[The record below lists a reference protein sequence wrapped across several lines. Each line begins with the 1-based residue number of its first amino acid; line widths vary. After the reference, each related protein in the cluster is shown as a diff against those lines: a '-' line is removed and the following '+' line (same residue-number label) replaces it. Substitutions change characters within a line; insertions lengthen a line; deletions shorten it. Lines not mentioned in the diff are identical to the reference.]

1 MKKTLLFLTAFAA
14 CSLFAIDQGR
24 VDLDGTKDGIA
35 ITKVKTN
42 CNTQNATWGAEEK
55 RNQILV
61 NTMKPA
67 ANGEWQTM
75 EVVFTVDKPGK
86 INFSA
91 AGDWAQTAEER
102 LFYIYKSA
110 AVEPVSKNAEF
121 TKNDAGKADGWW
133 VAEKASLVDGGV
145 KVNHD
150 ARATQTIAVEPG
162 KEYTIKATFKK
173 AE

>member
-1 MKKTLLFLTAFAA
+1 MKKTLLLLTAFAA

-24 VDLDGTKDGIA
+24 VDIDGTKDGIA
-35 ITKVKTN
+35 IAKVKSN

-55 RNQILV
+55 RRQILV

-86 INFSA
+86 IYFST
-91 AGDWAQTAEER
+91 AGDWAPTAEER

-110 AVEPVSKNAEF
+110 AVEPVSQNAEF
-121 TKNDAGKADGWW
+121 TQNAAGKADNWGISN
-133 VAEKASLVDGGV
+133 KAALVDGGV

-150 ARATQTIAVEPG
+150 ARASQAITVEPG
-162 KEYTIKATFKK
+162 KEYTLKATFKK